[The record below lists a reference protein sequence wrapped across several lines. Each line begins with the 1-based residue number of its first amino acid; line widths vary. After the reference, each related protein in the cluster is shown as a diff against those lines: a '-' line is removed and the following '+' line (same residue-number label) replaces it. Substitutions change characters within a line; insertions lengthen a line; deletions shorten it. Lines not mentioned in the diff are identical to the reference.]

1 MSGRAGAA
9 SEKPAKKRTL
19 PEDTPLDIYMNRLK
33 IYRTNRE
40 AALNWNAED
49 RTNREAALNWNAEAN
64 PSGAGWQEG
73 LHTCDAAA
81 QHGED
86 AFWGRYTDASA
97 RRAAATVFLPGMQ
110 WASAYVF
117 SNSELERIFSTFNC
131 FPFF

>member
-1 MSGRAGAA
+1 MSGRACTA
-9 SEKPAKKRTL
+9 SEQPAKKRTL
-19 PEDTPLDIYMNRLK
+19 AEDTLLEIYMKRLK

-40 AALNWNAED
+40 AALSW
-49 RTNREAALNWNAEAN
+49 TAEAN
-64 PSGAGWQEG
+64 PSGAEWQEG

-131 FPFF
+131 FRAKLQ